1 MHRIAL
7 SFISILTIAIVA
19 LLVRKHV
26 QDTQSSQTTP
36 PVSRVHSRRYFLI
49 YLLVAAATLFATAS
63 SVLGQETE
71 GLQDAFRILDAWT
84 ANRVLSQGL
93 PGLSIGVVVGDHL
106 VWARGYGYAD
116 LEKKIPATPQTLYGI
131 RSMTKTFTAVAIL
144 QLRDA
149 GKLQLDDALALH
161 LSQIHIQKHSSGT
174 PDITIRELLTHTSGL
189 QRDPPGT
196 IWTDGTYSTQTDLT
210 RPILQIYEPDTRWY
224 YSNLG
229 FALLGQVVAAEAHQ
243 PWHTYIQ
250 EHILTPLGMT
260 KTRPVPRRDE
270 PGLAIPYV
278 RSAPGG
284 ALFPADP
291 IIAWPGAPTAID
303 AAGAIASNVEDLAKY
318 AAFHLAEGSD
328 GNSPVLSGRTL
339 REMHRPHWL
348 LPDWQES
355 WGLGVDVRRA
365 NGYVRIGHGGGG
377 EYAAEMWFIPP
388 LKLGVIVLT
397 NSEDDDPGIYRD
409 YAVQL
414 LAPILDNSYPRAATK
429 LPQDSRRFIGLYE
442 AKDHSGRILWGRI
455 LVAVLDGNLV
465 LLTPD
470 EPNPRKGGTLLQ
482 PAGELNAFFQREPDV
497 APSESPGEKL
507 TFDVS
512 ADGLVTGFH
521 TENFRYSRIAPLA
534 SQ

>member
-1 MHRIAL
+1 MVFRRLNYFRETVPA
-7 SFISILTIAIVA
+7 
-19 LLVRKHV
+19 
-26 QDTQSSQTTP
+26 
-36 PVSRVHSRRYFLI
+36 RVHSCRFCLI
-49 YLLVAAATLFATAS
+49 YLVVVVGSLFAATIP
-63 SVLGQETE
+63 VLGQETE
-71 GLQDAFRILDAWT
+71 GLQDALRILDAWT

-149 GKLQLDDALALH
+149 GKLQLDDALAVH
-161 LSQIHIQKHSSGT
+161 LSQIHIQKHSSRT

-210 RPILQIYEPDTRWY
+210 RPLLQIYEPDMRWY

-243 PWHTYIQ
+243 PWQTYIQ
-250 EHILTPLGMT
+250 EHILTPLRMT

-270 PGLAIPYV
+270 PGLAVAYV
-278 RSAPGG
+278 RTSPGG
-284 ALFPADP
+284 PLVPADP
-291 IIAWPGAPTAID
+291 IILWPGAPTAID
-303 AAGAIASNVEDLAKY
+303 GAGAIASNVEDLAKY
-318 AAFHLAEGSD
+318 AAFHLAEGSNGD
-328 GNSPVLSGRTL
+328 SPVLSGRTL

-355 WGLGVDVRRA
+355 WGLGVRVRRA
-365 NGYVRIGHGGGG
+365 NGYVRIGHAGGGG
-377 EYAAEMWFIPP
+377 YAAEMYFIPA

-409 YAVQL
+409 YAIQL
-414 LAPILDNSYPRAATK
+414 LAPILDNSYPRATSK
-429 LPQDSRRFIGLYE
+429 LPLDYRRFIGLYE
-442 AKDHSGRILWGRI
+442 AKNHLGRMM
-455 LVAVLDGNLV
+455 VALLDGNLM
-465 LLTPD
+465 LLAPD
-470 EPNPRKGGTLLQ
+470 EQGPRKGGTLLQ
-482 PAGELNAFFQREPDV
+482 PAGEPNAFFQREPDV
-497 APSESPGEKL
+497 GPSESPGEKL

-512 ADGLVTGFH
+512 ADGAVTGFH
-521 TENFRYSRIAPLA
+521 TDNFRYSRIGPLP